1 MADHRLG
8 LRSCEDEHHDVGLDV
23 EGELPHWLD
32 GTLFGNGPGLFE
44 VGDRPL
50 RHWFDGFAM
59 LRRFRIRDGAV
70 RYSNRFLRSE
80 AYRSA
85 REGSLAFGEFGTTPR
100 FPRIAALKLLAG
112 GPLTDNASIT
122 VRHRDGSYLAVTE
135 TKRAVAFDPETLATL
150 GTREIDAGIEATG
163 TLAHDHYDPR
173 RAETIGLGTRLGSDP
188 GYVLTRRPDGGRA
201 EEFARI
207 DVEEPAYMHSFA
219 LTDDHVVLTESPLRI
234 APNEMLSGTSFAET
248 FRWHPDGRTRFL
260 IVDRDSGTLVAEA
273 ETDPFF
279 TFHHANAFEE
289 DGEIVLDCAA
299 FPDGLVV
306 GALSLARLRRGRPDL
321 PGAELRRYR
330 IDVATE
336 RVGKETLHPGPFEFP
351 TFDYPHRNG
360 RTYRYLYGVGRGRG
374 AAFDDRVLGVDL
386 ETREARHWSDERCYP
401 GEPLYI
407 PGPGDAENDGVLLSV
422 VLDAREERSFLLVL
436 DAATIEERARAWLPH
451 ALPFG
456 FHGSF
461 FQTGETRVPSMA

>member
-8 LRSCEDEHHDVGLDV
+8 FRSCEDEHQDVGLDV
-23 EGELPHWLD
+23 DGELPPWLD
-32 GTLFGNGPGLFE
+32 GTLYGNGPGLFE

-59 LRRFRIRDGAV
+59 LRRFRIRGGEV

-85 REGSLAFGEFGTTPR
+85 HEGSLAYGEFGTTPR
-100 FPRIAALKLLAG
+100 FPRLSALKLLAG
-112 GPLTDNASIT
+112 GSLTDNASIT

-150 GTREIDAGIEATG
+150 GTREIDTGIEATG

-188 GYVLTRRPDGGRA
+188 GYVLTRRADGGET

-207 DVEEPAYMHSFA
+207 DVDEPAYMHSFA
-219 LTDDHVVLTESPLRI
+219 LTDEHVVLTESPLRI
-234 APNEMLSGTSFAET
+234 DPKGMLSGTAFAET
-248 FRWHPDGRTRFL
+248 FRWHPDERTRFL
-260 IVDRDSGTLVAEA
+260 VIDRESGTLVSVA
-273 ETDPFF
+273 ETEGFF

-289 DGEIVLDCAA
+289 GGEIVLDCAA
-299 FPDGLVV
+299 FDDGLVV
-306 GALSLARLRRGRPDL
+306 GALSLARLRRGRPDV

-330 IDVATE
+330 IDRATE
-336 RVGKETLHPGPFEFP
+336 DVEMERLHPGPFEFP
-351 TFDYPHRNG
+351 TFDYTHRNG
-360 RTYRYLYGVGRGRG
+360 RSYRYLYGVGRGRD
-374 AAFDDRVLGVDL
+374 AAFDDRILGVDL
-386 ETREARHWSDERCYP
+386 ETREARYWSRERSYP
-401 GEPLYI
+401 GEPLYV

-422 VLDAREERSFLLVL
+422 VLDSKEERSFLLAL
-436 DAATIEERARAWLPH
+436 DAETFEERARAWLPH

-461 FQTGETRVPSMA
+461 FATGEKRVPSMA